1 MWFDAMHSQKGFL
14 ELRNPPT
21 TLSYPK
27 MTGTLEQN
35 PKNACNPLII
45 LKKPCSNFRK
55 RLEQR
60 WNKQNKIL
68 RHPAI
73 PRSLISDTAQNQN
86 TTGTNTAKKSN

>member
-1 MWFDAMHSQKGFL
+1 LWFDAMHSQKGFL
-14 ELRNPPT
+14 ELKNPPT

-60 WNKQNKIL
+60 WNKQNK
-68 RHPAI
+68 AEQ
-73 PRSLISDTAQNQN
+73 STYISCYT
-86 TTGTNTAKKSN
+86 KKSN